1 MATGEMAATRYDYII
16 IGSGIAGL
24 NTALL
29 AAEHGSVLV
38 VTKGRIDDCN
48 SRYAQGGIAA
58 AIGPGDS
65 ATLHERDTLDA
76 GAGLC
81 DPEAV
86 RALTGQGPDS
96 IAGLIRWGVPFD
108 TIHGQIALGREG
120 AHSMPRILHAGGDA
134 TGMHIEDTLA
144 DRVRGSERI
153 TVLEYTH
160 AVRICVE
167 DRRVTGVEVMGG
179 VVRQA
184 HHERGDTDHGIATAQ
199 APRNDNVEEALGDA
213 DMEGALCD
221 DSDWGVTRRVI
232 HGGVV
237 VVSTGGAGRLYRYT
251 TNPEVATGD
260 GVALAY
266 LAGAEVMDMEFYQFH
281 PTALWLE
288 GAPTFLLSEAM
299 RGEGAI
305 LRNAAGE
312 PFMSGYHP
320 MADLAPRDVVSRA
333 IAAEMERADG
343 QPAML
348 DISHLPAATV
358 TSRFPTIYAE
368 CRRYGLDITRE
379 PIPVAPAAHY
389 MMGGVRID
397 TWGRTN
403 VAGLYACG
411 EAACAAVHGANR
423 LASNSL
429 LDTLV
434 FSRRL
439 VEATLGNAPEYEG
452 SDDADGYLRIG
463 LTDRAMVCATVPE
476 RGREN
481 LQDLMWRNVGIARN
495 GTRLLL
501 SARILNLWQRQF
513 YAGGS
518 QPETVQEF
526 ELRNMLVVSRLIVE
540 AALQRRE
547 SRGAHYREDFAETA
561 EEWRRHIVLR
571 G

>member
-1 MATGEMAATRYDYII
+1 MGTARYDYII

-65 ATLHERDTLDA
+65 ATLHQRDTLDA

-86 RALTGQGPDS
+86 NVLTGQGSDS

-134 TGMHIEDTLA
+134 TGQHIEDTLA
-144 DRVRGSERI
+144 NRVRASERI

-160 AVRICVE
+160 AIRICVDE
-167 DRRVTGVEVMGG
+167 GAVTGLEVMGTD
-179 VVRQA
+179 
-184 HHERGDTDHGIATAQ
+184 DTRMQTF
-199 APRNDNVEEALGDA
+199 PSR
-213 DMEGALCD
+213 
-221 DSDWGVTRRVI
+221 
-232 HGGVV
+232 VV
-237 VVSTGGAGRLYRYT
+237 VVSAGGAGRLYRYT
-251 TNPEVATGD
+251 TNPEMATGD
-260 GVALAY
+260 GVALAH

-305 LRNAAGE
+305 LRNADGE
-312 PFMSGYHP
+312 PFMAGYHP

-333 IAAEMERADG
+333 IAAEMKRADG
-343 QPAML
+343 RPAML

-358 TSRFPTIYAE
+358 TGRFPTIYAE

-379 PIPVAPAAHY
+379 HVPVAPAAHY

-403 VAGLYACG
+403 ISGLFACG
-411 EAACAAVHGANR
+411 EAAGAAVHGANR

-439 VEATLGNAPEYEG
+439 VEATLGNAPEYVQPN
-452 SDDADGYLRIG
+452 DDDGNLRIS
-463 LTDRAMVCATVPE
+463 LTNRAMVCATVPE

-481 LQDLMWRNVGIARN
+481 LQDLMWRNAGISRN

-501 SARILNLWQRQF
+501 SARILNLWQRTMPP
-513 YAGGS
+513 
-518 QPETVQEF
+518 PETAADC
-526 ELRNMLVVSRLIVE
+526 ELRNMLVVARLIVE

-547 SRGAHYREDFAETA
+547 SRGAHYREDFADTA
-561 EEWRRHIVLR
+561 EEWRRHIVLQ

>member
-1 MATGEMAATRYDYII
+1 MSAALPASPSGYDYII

-38 VTKGRIDDCN
+38 ITKERIDDCN

-58 AIGPGDS
+58 AVGPGDS
-65 ATLHERDTLDA
+65 VALHQRDTLEA

-81 DPEAV
+81 DPDAV
-86 RALTGQGPDS
+86 AVLTGQGPNS
-96 IAGLIRWGVPFD
+96 IAGLIQWGVPFD
-108 TIHGQIALGREG
+108 TMHGQIALGREG

-134 TGMHIEDTLA
+134 TGQHIENTLA
-144 DRVRGSERI
+144 ERVRSNEGI

-160 AVRICVE
+160 AIRICVE
-167 DRRVTGVEVMGG
+167 DGVASGVEVMESDTGERRIVSGG
-179 VVRQA
+179 VVIVA
-184 HHERGDTDHGIATAQ
+184 
-199 APRNDNVEEALGDA
+199 
-213 DMEGALCD
+213 
-221 DSDWGVTRRVI
+221 S
-232 HGGVV
+232 
-237 VVSTGGAGRLYRYT
+237 GGAGQLYRYT
-251 TNPEVATGD
+251 TNPQVATGD
-260 GVALAY
+260 GVALAF
-266 LAGAEVMDMEFYQFH
+266 LAGADVMDMEFYQFH
-281 PTALWLE
+281 PTALWLQ

-299 RGEGAI
+299 RGEGAV
-305 LRNAAGE
+305 LRNADGQ
-312 PFMSGYHP
+312 PFMANYHL

-333 IAAEMERADG
+333 IASEMERADG
-343 QPAML
+343 QPALL

-358 TSRFPTIYAE
+358 SSRFPTIYAE
-368 CRRYGLDITRE
+368 CRRYGLDITQE

-389 MMGGVRID
+389 MMGGIRID

-403 VAGLYACG
+403 IAGLYACG

-439 VEATLGNAPEYEG
+439 VDATLGNAPDYAP
-452 SDDADGYLRIG
+452 DDGDNLRIP
-463 LTDRAMVCATVPE
+463 LADRAMVCATVPE

-481 LQDLMWRNVGIARN
+481 LRDLMWRNAGITRN

-501 SARILNLWQRQF
+501 TARILNLWQRTMPT
-513 YAGGS
+513 
-518 QPETVQEF
+518 PETATDY

-547 SRGAHYREDFAETA
+547 SRGAHHRADFPDQSD
-561 EEWRRHIVLR
+561 EWQRHVVVGR

>member
-1 MATGEMAATRYDYII
+1 MTSMSYDFII

-29 AAEHGSVLV
+29 AAEHGSVLAL
-38 VTKGRIDDCN
+38 TKGRIDDCN

-65 ATLHERDTLDA
+65 ATLHQRDTLEA

-81 DPEAV
+81 DPDAV
-86 RALTGQGPDS
+86 AVLTGQGPDS
-96 IAGLIRWGVPFD
+96 IANLIEWGVPFD
-108 TIHGQIALGREG
+108 TMHGQIALGREG
-120 AHSMPRILHAGGDA
+120 AHSIPRILHAGGDA
-134 TGMHIEDTLA
+134 TGQHIENTLA
-144 DRVRGSERI
+144 DRVRSSPQI

-160 AVRICVE
+160 AIRICVE
-167 DRRVTGVEVMGG
+167 DGAVTGLEVMDD

-184 HHERGDTDHGIATAQ
+184 HHER
-199 APRNDNVEEALGDA
+199 
-213 DMEGALCD
+213 
-221 DSDWGVTRRVI
+221 RVVS
-232 HGGVV
+232 GGVV
-237 VVSTGGAGRLYRYT
+237 VVASGGAGQLYRYT
-251 TNPEVATGD
+251 TNPQVATGD
-260 GVALAY
+260 GVALAF
-266 LAGAEVMDMEFYQFH
+266 LAGADVMDMEFYQFH

-288 GAPTFLLSEAM
+288 SAPTFLLSEAM

-305 LRNAAGE
+305 LRNAEGR
-312 PFMSGYHP
+312 PFMAEYHP

-343 QPAML
+343 QPALL
-348 DISHLPAATV
+348 DITHLPTATV

-389 MMGGVRID
+389 MMGGIRID

-403 VAGLYACG
+403 IAGLYACG

-439 VEATLGNAPEYEG
+439 VDATLGNAPDYVA
-452 SDDADGYLRIG
+452 DDGNNVRIP
-463 LTDRAMVCATVPE
+463 LADRAMVCATVPE

-481 LQDLMWRNVGIARN
+481 LQDLMWRNAGITRN

-501 SARILNLWQRQF
+501 TARILNLWQRTMPM
-513 YAGGS
+513 
-518 QPETVQEF
+518 PETAADYEI
-526 ELRNMLVVSRLIVE
+526 RNMLLTARLIVE
-540 AALQRRE
+540 GALQRRE
-547 SRGAHYREDFAETA
+547 SRGAHHREDFPEPSD
-561 EEWRRHIVLR
+561 EWQRHVVVGR

>member
-1 MATGEMAATRYDYII
+1 MAAADMDTARYDYII

-29 AAEHGSVLV
+29 AAEHGRVLV
-38 VTKGRIDDCN
+38 ITKERIDDCN

-65 ATLHERDTLDA
+65 ATLHERDTLEA

-81 DPEAV
+81 DPDAV
-86 RALTGQGPDS
+86 GVLTSQGPDS
-96 IAGLIRWGVPFD
+96 IAGLIQWGVPFD

-134 TGMHIEDTLA
+134 TGQHIEETLA
-144 DRVRGSERI
+144 DRVQASERI

-160 AVRICVE
+160 AVGICV
-167 DRRVTGVEVMGG
+167 DDGKVTGVEVLDGG
-179 VVRQA
+179 G
-184 HHERGDTDHGIATAQ
+184 GDEIATAQ
-199 APRNDNVEEALGDA
+199 APRNDSHRRIIRGD
-213 DMEGALCD
+213 
-221 DSDWGVTRRVI
+221 
-232 HGGVV
+232 VV

-305 LRNAAGE
+305 LRNADGE
-312 PFMSGYHP
+312 PFMASYHP

-333 IAAEMERADG
+333 IAAEMERAG
-343 QPAML
+343 GRPAML

-358 TSRFPTIYAE
+358 SSRFPTIYGE

-403 VAGLYACG
+403 IEGLYACG

-439 VEATLGNAPEYEG
+439 VEATLGNAPEYVG
-452 SDDADGYLRIG
+452 SDDDDGNLRID
-463 LTDRAMVCATVPE
+463 LTERAMVCATVPE
-476 RGREN
+476 RGKEN

-501 SARILNLWQRQF
+501 TARILNLWQRQF
-513 YAGGS
+513 YAGGP
-518 QPETVQEF
+518 QPETAEEF
-526 ELRNMLVVSRLIVE
+526 ELRNMLVVARLMVE

-547 SRGAHYREDFAETA
+547 SRGAHYREDFPEAS
-561 EEWRRHIVLR
+561 EEWRRHIAV
-571 G
+571 GG

>member
-1 MATGEMAATRYDYII
+1 MATGEMAATRYDYVI

-86 RALTGQGPDS
+86 GVLTGQGPDS

-134 TGMHIEDTLA
+134 TGQHIEETLA
-144 DRVRGSERI
+144 DRVRASERI

-160 AVRICVE
+160 AIRICV
-167 DRRVTGVEVMGG
+167 DDGTVTGVEVMDG

-184 HHERGDTDHGIATAQ
+184 HHERGDAYHEQGDTDDGIATAQ
-199 APRNDNVEEALGDA
+199 APRNDNVE
-213 DMEGALCD
+213 GAPRNH
-221 DSDWGVTRRVI
+221 SGGERRVI
-232 HGGVV
+232 PGGVV

-299 RGEGAI
+299 RGEGAV
-305 LRNAAGE
+305 LRNADGE
-312 PFMSGYHP
+312 PFMASHHP

-333 IAAEMERADG
+333 IAVEMERADRR
-343 QPAML
+343 PAML

-358 TSRFPTIYAE
+358 SSRFPTIYAE

-403 VAGLYACG
+403 IAGLYACG

-439 VEATLGNAPEYEG
+439 VEATLGNAPGRE
-452 SDDADGYLRIG
+452 DADGEDGSLRIG
-463 LTDRAMVCATVPE
+463 LTERAMVCATVPE
-476 RGREN
+476 RGKEN

-513 YAGGS
+513 YAGGP
-518 QPETVQEF
+518 QPETTEDF
-526 ELRNMLVVSRLIVE
+526 ELRNMLVVARLIVE

-547 SRGAHYREDFAETA
+547 SRGAHYREDFAETS
-561 EEWRRHIVLR
+561 EEWRRHIVLK

>member
-1 MATGEMAATRYDYII
+1 MVSVGNLLMGTASYDYII

-86 RALTGQGPDS
+86 GVLTGQGPDS

-144 DRVRGSERI
+144 GRVRASERI

-160 AVRICVE
+160 AIRICVE
-167 DRRVTGVEVMGG
+167 DGAVTGVEVMGG
-179 VVRQA
+179 MVRQA
-184 HHERGDTDHGIATAQ
+184 HHERGDTDDEIATAH
-199 APRNDNVEEALGDA
+199 APRNDNVE
-213 DMEGALCD
+213 GAPRN
-221 DSDWGVTRRVI
+221 DSDVSGERRVI
-232 HGGVV
+232 NSGVV
-237 VVSTGGAGRLYRYT
+237 VVSAGGAGRLYRYT

-288 GAPTFLLSEAM
+288 SAPTFLLSEAM

-305 LRNAAGE
+305 LRNAGGE
-312 PFMSGYHP
+312 PFMASYHP

-343 QPAML
+343 RPALL
-348 DISHLPAATV
+348 DISHLPASTV

-403 VAGLYACG
+403 IAGLYACG

-439 VEATLGNAPEYEG
+439 VEATLGNAPEYAAPDEDEG
-452 SDDADGYLRIG
+452 NLRIG
-463 LTDRAMVCATVPE
+463 LTERAMVCATVPE

-513 YAGGS
+513 YPNGP
-518 QPETVQEF
+518 QPETAEDF
-526 ELRNMLVVSRLIVE
+526 ELRNMLVVARLIVE

-561 EEWRRHIVLR
+561 EEWQRHIVLR

>member
-1 MATGEMAATRYDYII
+1 MSTARYDYII

-86 RALTGQGPDS
+86 GVLTGQGPDS

-134 TGMHIEDTLA
+134 TGQHIEDTLA
-144 DRVRGSERI
+144 DRVRASERI

-160 AVRICVE
+160 AICICVE
-167 DRRVTGVEVMGG
+167 NGTVAGVEVLGTD
-179 VVRQA
+179 
-184 HHERGDTDHGIATAQ
+184 DTSTQTFPG
-199 APRNDNVEEALGDA
+199 R
-213 DMEGALCD
+213 
-221 DSDWGVTRRVI
+221 
-232 HGGVV
+232 VV
-237 VVSTGGAGRLYRYT
+237 VVSTGGAGQLYRYT

-305 LRNAAGE
+305 LRNADGE
-312 PFMSGYHP
+312 PFMSAYHP

-343 QPAML
+343 RPAML

-368 CRRYGLDITRE
+368 CRRYGLDFTRE
-379 PIPVAPAAHY
+379 AIPVAPAAHY

-439 VEATLGNAPEYEG
+439 VEATRGNAPDYAPP
-452 SDDADGYLRIG
+452 DDDNGNLRTG
-463 LTDRAMVCATVPE
+463 LTNRAMVCATVPE

-501 SARILNLWQRQF
+501 SARILNLWQRTMP
-513 YAGGS
+513 S
-518 QPETVQEF
+518 PETAADF
-526 ELRNMLVVSRLIVE
+526 ELRNMLVVARLIVE

-547 SRGAHYREDFAETA
+547 SRGAHYREDFTEAS
-561 EEWRRHIVLR
+561 EEWQRHIVLR

>member
-1 MATGEMAATRYDYII
+1 MLTQRQAADPGYDYII

-38 VTKGRIDDCN
+38 ITKERIDDCN

-65 ATLHERDTLDA
+65 ATLHERDTLEA

-81 DPEAV
+81 DPDAV
-86 RALTGQGPDS
+86 AVLTGQGPDS

-108 TIHGQIALGREG
+108 TMHGQIALGREG

-134 TGMHIEDTLA
+134 TGQHIENTLA
-144 DRVRGSERI
+144 ERVRSQSGI

-160 AVRICVE
+160 AIRICVE
-167 DRRVTGVEVMGG
+167 DGAVGGVEVMGG

-184 HHERGDTDHGIATAQ
+184 HHERRIF
-199 APRNDNVEEALGDA
+199 R
-213 DMEGALCD
+213 
-221 DSDWGVTRRVI
+221 SDVVI
-232 HGGVV
+232 VA
-237 VVSTGGAGRLYRYT
+237 SGGAGQLYRYT
-251 TNPEVATGD
+251 TNPQVATGD
-260 GVALAY
+260 GVALAF
-266 LAGAEVMDMEFYQFH
+266 LAGADVMDMEFYQFH

-288 GAPTFLLSEAM
+288 GAPSFLLSEAM
-299 RGEGAI
+299 RGEGAV
-305 LRNAAGE
+305 LRNADGQ
-312 PFMSGYHP
+312 PFMTEHHP

-333 IAAEMERADG
+333 IASEMERADG
-343 QPAML
+343 RPALL
-348 DISHLPAATV
+348 DITHLPAATV
-358 TSRFPTIYAE
+358 SSRFPTIYAE

-439 VEATLGNAPEYEG
+439 VDATLGNAPDYVA
-452 SDDADGYLRIG
+452 DDGDNVRIP
-463 LTDRAMVCATVPE
+463 LADRAMVCATVPE

-481 LQDLMWRNVGIARN
+481 IQDLMWRNAGITRN

-501 SARILNLWQRQF
+501 TARILNLWQRTMPM
-513 YAGGS
+513 
-518 QPETVQEF
+518 PETAADY
-526 ELRNMLVVSRLIVE
+526 ELRNMLTTARLIVE
-540 AALQRRE
+540 GALQRRE
-547 SRGAHYREDFAETA
+547 SRGAHHREDFAEPSD
-561 EEWRRHIVLR
+561 EWRRHVVVGR

>member
-1 MATGEMAATRYDYII
+1 MSTARYDYII

-86 RALTGQGPDS
+86 GVLTGQGPDS

-144 DRVRGSERI
+144 GRVRASERI

-160 AVRICVE
+160 AIRVCVE
-167 DRRVTGVEVMGG
+167 NGAVAGVEVLRDGG
-179 VVRQA
+179 
-184 HHERGDTDHGIATAQ
+184 EIAT
-199 APRNDNVEEALGDA
+199 RFDGLTVSGSRGGE
-213 DMEGALCD
+213 
-221 DSDWGVTRRVI
+221 RRVI
-232 HGGVV
+232 NGDVV
-237 VVSTGGAGRLYRYT
+237 VVSAGGAGRLYRYT
-251 TNPEVATGD
+251 TNPEMATGD

-288 GAPTFLLSEAM
+288 DAPTFLLSEAM
-299 RGEGAI
+299 RGEGAV
-305 LRNAAGE
+305 LRNADGE
-312 PFMSGYHP
+312 PFMSAYHP

-343 QPAML
+343 RPAML

-358 TSRFPTIYAE
+358 TGRFPTIYAE
-368 CRRYGLDITRE
+368 CRRHGLDITRE

-403 VAGLYACG
+403 IPGLYACG

-439 VEATLGNAPEYEG
+439 VEATLGNAPDYAQP
-452 SDDADGYLRIG
+452 DDDDGNLRTG
-463 LTDRAMVCATVPE
+463 LTNRAMVCATVPE
-476 RGREN
+476 RGKEN

-501 SARILNLWQRQF
+501 SARILNLWQRTM
-513 YAGGS
+513 S
-518 QPETVQEF
+518 QPEIADDF
-526 ELRNMLVVSRLIVE
+526 ELRNMLVVARLIVE

-547 SRGAHYREDFAETA
+547 SRGAHYREDFAEA
-561 EEWRRHIVLR
+561 SEEWRRHIVLR

>member
-1 MATGEMAATRYDYII
+1 MDTARYDYII

-29 AAEHGSVLV
+29 AAEHVSVLV

-86 RALTGQGPDS
+86 GALTGQGPDS
-96 IAGLIRWGVPFD
+96 IASLIRWGVPFD

-134 TGMHIEDTLA
+134 TGMHIENTLA
-144 DRVRGSERI
+144 GRVQASEAI

-160 AVRICVE
+160 AIRVCVE
-167 DRRVTGVEVMGG
+167 QGAVAGVEVMGD
-179 VVRQA
+179 
-184 HHERGDTDHGIATAQ
+184 ENKIATAH
-199 APRNDNVEEALGDA
+199 APGNGSGGE
-213 DMEGALCD
+213 
-221 DSDWGVTRRVI
+221 RRVI
-232 HGGVV
+232 NGGVV
-237 VVSTGGAGRLYRYT
+237 VVSAGGAGRLYRYT

-305 LRNAAGE
+305 LRNADGE
-312 PFMSGYHP
+312 PFMSAYHP
-320 MADLAPRDVVSRA
+320 LADLAPRDVVSRA

-343 QPAML
+343 RPALL

-358 TSRFPTIYAE
+358 SSRFPTIYAE
-368 CRRYGLDITRE
+368 CQRYGLDITRE

-397 TWGRTN
+397 TWGRTSIP
-403 VAGLYACG
+403 GLYACG

-439 VEATLGNAPEYEG
+439 VEATRGNAPDYVPP
-452 SDDADGYLRIG
+452 DDTDRNLRIG

-476 RGREN
+476 RGKEN

-501 SARILNLWQRQF
+501 SARILNLWQRTMP
-513 YAGGS
+513 A
-518 QPETVQEF
+518 PVTAEDF
-526 ELRNMLVVSRLIVE
+526 ELRNMLVVARLIVE

-547 SRGAHYREDFAETA
+547 SRGAHYREDFAEA
-561 EEWRRHIVLR
+561 SEEWRKHIVLR
-571 G
+571 R

>member
-1 MATGEMAATRYDYII
+1 MVSDGDLLMVTASYDYII

-29 AAEHGSVLV
+29 AAEHGDVLV

-86 RALTGQGPDS
+86 GVLTGQGPDS

-134 TGMHIEDTLA
+134 TGQHIEETLA
-144 DRVRGSERI
+144 DRVRASERI

-160 AVRICVE
+160 AIRICVE
-167 DRRVTGVEVMGG
+167 DGAVTGVEVMGDG
-179 VVRQA
+179 S
-184 HHERGDTDHGIATAQ
+184 EIATAH
-199 APRNDNVEEALGDA
+199 APRNDNVE
-213 DMEGALCD
+213 GASRN
-221 DSDWGVTRRVI
+221 DSAGIGERRVI
-232 HGGVV
+232 NSGVV

-288 GAPTFLLSEAM
+288 SAPTFLLSEAM
-299 RGEGAI
+299 RGEGAV
-305 LRNAAGE
+305 LRNADGE
-312 PFMSGYHP
+312 PFMASHHP

-343 QPAML
+343 RPAML

-358 TSRFPTIYAE
+358 SSRFPTIYAE

-403 VAGLYACG
+403 IAGLYACG

-439 VEATLGNAPEYEG
+439 VEATLGNAPEREE
-452 SDDADGYLRIG
+452 ADGVDGNLRIG
-463 LTDRAMVCATVPE
+463 LTERAMVCATVPE

-513 YAGGS
+513 YAGGP
-518 QPETVQEF
+518 QPETTEDF
-526 ELRNMLVVSRLIVE
+526 ELRNMLVVARLIVE

-547 SRGAHYREDFAETA
+547 SRGAHYREDFPETSG
-561 EEWRRHIVLR
+561 EWRRHIVLR

>member
-1 MATGEMAATRYDYII
+1 MLDRADYDYII

-120 AHSMPRILHAGGDA
+120 AHSMPRTLHAGGDA

-144 DRVRGSERI
+144 DRVRASERI
-153 TVLEYTH
+153 TVLEHTH
-160 AVRICVE
+160 AIRICVE
-167 DRRVTGVEVMGG
+167 DGAVTGVEVMSG
-179 VVRQA
+179 RD
-184 HHERGDTDHGIATAQ
+184 EIATAQ
-199 APRNDNVEEALGDA
+199 APRNDNH
-213 DMEGALCD
+213 
-221 DSDWGVTRRVI
+221 RRGI
-232 HGGVV
+232 RGGVV

-288 GAPTFLLSEAM
+288 SAPTFLLSEAM

-305 LRNAAGE
+305 LRNADGG
-312 PFMSGYHP
+312 PFMSEYHP

-343 QPAML
+343 RPAML

-403 VAGLYACG
+403 IAGLYACG

-439 VEATLGNAPEYEG
+439 VEATLGNAPEYAAA
-452 SDDADGYLRIG
+452 DDDDGNLRVG
-463 LTDRAMVCATVPE
+463 LTNRAMVCATVPE
-476 RGREN
+476 RGKEN

-501 SARILNLWQRQF
+501 SARILNLWQRTMS
-513 YAGGS
+513 A
-518 QPETVQEF
+518 PETAQDF
-526 ELRNMLVVSRLIVE
+526 ELRNMLVVARLIVE

-547 SRGAHYREDFAETA
+547 SRGAHYREDFTEAS
-561 EEWRRHIVLR
+561 EEWQRHIVLR